1 VSQIRLH
8 AKGPAFASE
17 LPQLDRDELMAF
29 PGMGEELAARARL
42 VLLRDARQ
50 QRQVQRRFEHTAAVV
65 ADYVPGQL
73 AIAADGRG
81 PLARMLDLVALG
93 DHVALHLATLR
104 GVDAGPGPIA
114 RVLAERLATTGMGRT
129 AGHSG

>member
-1 VSQIRLH
+1 
-8 AKGPAFASE
+8 
-17 LPQLDRDELMAF
+17 
-29 PGMGEELAARARL
+29 
-42 VLLRDARQ
+42 
-50 QRQVQRRFEHTAAVV
+50 
-65 ADYVPGQL
+65 
-73 AIAADGRG
+73 
-81 PLARMLDLVALG
+81 MLDLVALG